1 MGTEELVEKVLALK
15 SSDLGKIVTERIREF
30 RALQRRGSRDWFSEL
45 CFCILT
51 ANSTA
56 RLGIKIQRE
65 LGVNGFLTLSCEA
78 LTGALRKA
86 GHRFYNIRARFIVG
100 ARTFVNIKPIIT
112 KFEGTSKAREWLVK
126 NVKGIGPKEA
136 SHFLRNVGYND
147 VAILDRHIL
156 SLMRE
161 HSLIGQV
168 PRTLSMKKY
177 LAIEDRL
184 KELAERVGISL
195 GELDLYL
202 WYTKT
207 GEVLK

>member
-1 MGTEELVEKVLALK
+1 MGAEELVEKVSALR
-15 SSDLGKIVTERIREF
+15 SSDVGKIVTEQMREF
-30 RALQRRGSRDWFSEL
+30 RALRRKGSRDWFSEL

-65 LGVNGFLTLSCEA
+65 LGADGFSTLSREA

-86 GHRFYNIRARFIVG
+86 GHRFYNTRAQYIVE
-100 ARTFVNIKPIIT
+100 ARKFANLKGIIT
-112 KFEGTSKAREWLVK
+112 KFEGASQAREWLIK

-136 SHFLRNVGYND
+136 SHILRNVGYD
-147 VAILDRHIL
+147 GVAILDRHVL
-156 SLMRE
+156 AVMRDYG
-161 HSLIGQV
+161 LIEQV
-168 PRTLSMKKY
+168 PRTLGMKKY

-184 KELAERVGISL
+184 KELAKRVGISL

-207 GEVLK
+207 GEILK